1 MIIYREGNRKMNKK
15 KKVVS
20 IILKYFIICVC
31 LLIFIFPVYWMF
43 VSSFMDNSTLMSWPP
58 QFNPFKGSL
67 ESYKKILTMPK
78 YLTFFKNSVIVS
90 TFTVIMCIITSVF
103 AGYSLSRYKFFGR
116 SFIMTSILSIQM
128 FPIVAILISLYTF
141 YSQLGLINTYTGLV
155 LADTMLGL
163 PLSIWL
169 LKSFFDTISTSLDE
183 SAKIDGCSRLGTL
196 FVIIVPLLKPG
207 LVAVAIYTFLQSWD
221 DYLFGMII
229 MNRDAMRTLP
239 VGIAQSFIGEFAH
252 DYSGMMTLAVCA
264 SLPVILLFIFLQ
276 RYMVAGLTG
285 GAVKG

>member
-1 MIIYREGNRKMNKK
+1 
-15 KKVVS
+15 
-20 IILKYFIICVC
+20 
-31 LLIFIFPVYWMF
+31 
-43 VSSFMDNSTLMSWPP
+43 MDNATLMAWPP
-58 QFNPFKGSL
+58 QFNPFKGTI
-67 ESYKKILTMPK
+67 ESYKKILSMPK
-78 YLTFFKNSVIVS
+78 YLVFFKNSTIVS
-90 TFTVIMCIITSVF
+90 GLTVLLCIITSIF
-103 AGYSLSRYKFFGR
+103 AGYSLSRFRFFGR
-116 SFIMTSILSIQM
+116 NFFMTSILSIQM

-141 YSQLGLINTYTGLV
+141 YSKLGLINTYTGLV

-169 LKSFFDTISTSLDE
+169 LKSFFDTIPTSLDE
-183 SAKIDGCSRLGTL
+183 SAKIDGCSRMGTL
-196 FVIIVPLLKPG
+196 FRIIVPLLKPG
-207 LVAVAIYTFLQSWD
+207 LVAVGIYTFLQSWD

-229 MNRDAMRTLP
+229 MNRDEMRTLP

-264 SLPVILLFIFLQ
+264 SLPVILMFIFLQ